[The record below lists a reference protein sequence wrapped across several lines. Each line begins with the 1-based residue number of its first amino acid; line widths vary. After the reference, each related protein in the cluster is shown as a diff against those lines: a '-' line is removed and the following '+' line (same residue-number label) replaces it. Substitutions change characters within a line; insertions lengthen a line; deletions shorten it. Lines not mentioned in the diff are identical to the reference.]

1 LAVVDCSYVLAVK
14 ASPPDAEM
22 ARLAALRYGDESE
35 SVPGSFCDGTCTLFH
50 LSSGTRSTPQNNAH
64 AHGKPLFSEG
74 IPWAWA
80 LLREIKSRQRFLRG
94 ETLTDP

>member
-1 LAVVDCSYVLAVK
+1 MHACSTSSSLPDEVVVDCSYVLAVK

-74 IPWAWA
+74 IPWA
-80 LLREIKSRQRFLRG
+80 
-94 ETLTDP
+94 